1 MLKSIFG
8 AVFAFLLVIGMAVGG
23 LAAAAYPAIGMP
35 ARVLAFVM
43 GLGGVAT
50 LAAFPFAVYQG
61 RNKDGTVVGIAHP
74 RSDETWF
81 MDDRGVRGPYPRRS
95 GR

>member
-1 MLKSIFG
+1 MKSLMG

-43 GLGGVAT
+43 GIGGAAT
-50 LAAFPFAVYQG
+50 LAAAPFAFYQG
-61 RNKDGTVVGIAHP
+61 RNRDGNAVGIAHP
-74 RSDETWF
+74 NPDETWF